1 MLQFK
6 FERRD
11 DGCGSSVT
19 HRMTNLIWAAPGAK
33 VVFLCAPSITVFK
46 GQNMCDWARDYYIP
60 IYLKH
65 LQMVSPSQPP
75 PPPSPQFSPP
85 LLLTIAS
92 QAGALLPAP
101 TELSAG
107 ICVRACAPACV
118 CGMDVADFDS
128 AAAWTS
134 RWRTARVQRRL
145 EAQEHAANRG
155 HSAALYRRHGP
166 ASGLRCVM

>member
-33 VVFLCAPSITVFK
+33 VVFLCSPSLTVFK
-46 GQNMCDWARDYYIP
+46 GQNVCDWARDYYIP

-75 PPPSPQFSPP
+75 PPSPLPSVLATAPP
-85 LLLTIAS
+85 YDSVTS
-92 QAGALLPAP
+92 G
-101 TELSAG
+101 
-107 ICVRACAPACV
+107 RA
-118 CGMDVADFDS
+118 
-128 AAAWTS
+128 
-134 RWRTARVQRRL
+134 TART
-145 EAQEHAANRG
+145 
-155 HSAALYRRHGP
+155 Y
-166 ASGLRCVM
+166 